1 MKRPPPTRGQP
12 FRSPH
17 VQVTIEKLGPCQAKV
32 SFSVPKEEFQGAVRR
47 ALGEAGRNMRMK
59 GFRPGHVPHQVIE
72 RQLGP
77 EIRRGTVEDFVR
89 KAFQQAVEEGSLKVV
104 GHPRVD
110 LETIQ
115 PLEGA
120 DWSSTFEVSLRPEIE
135 LGTYKGIPIE
145 SELEQVLDPEVDSAV
160 ASLKVQ
166 QAHPEPAGD
175 AGLPEEGLALAQIE
189 WLAGEEIVLTR
200 AGLRLSPQSPTP
212 GCDPQA
218 FQSALVGAKDGEVRQ
233 VAMTFPGDFER
244 ESLRGQAGITRIT
257 LTQAYRMVPPS
268 DEEVRKIFDAQD
280 DADLKVKVREK
291 IEEAKI
297 EAEQARIERKLLEQL
312 LASHTFDLPAVLIDQ
327 QVEARLADVAREL
340 ETAGTQKERI
350 PEQIETQREAAR
362 KTSEQGL
369 KALFLVQTIAEK
381 ENLLVS
387 KDDMKAELE
396 TIAARNDAT
405 VEEVAEYYK
414 KQNLFDQM
422 AIEILERKVRRFLR
436 ESAQIT
442 EPR

>member
-1 MKRPPPTRGQP
+1 
-12 FRSPH
+12 
-17 VQVTIEKLGPCQAKV
+17 VQVTVEKLGPCQAKV
-32 SFSVPKEEFQGAVRR
+32 SFTVPKEEFQGAVKR
-47 ALGEAGRNMRMK
+47 ALGEAGRNVRMK

-72 RQLGP
+72 RQFGP
-77 EIRRGTVEDFVR
+77 EIRRGAIEDFVR
-89 KAFQQAVEEGSLKVV
+89 KAFQQAVEQNSLKVV

-110 LETIQ
+110 LEAIQ

-120 DWSSTFEVSLRPEIE
+120 DWSSNFEVSLRPEIE
-135 LGTYKGIPIE
+135 LGTYKGIAIE

-160 ASLKVQ
+160 ESLKVQ

-175 AGLPEEGLALAQIE
+175 AGLPEDGLALAKVE
-189 WLAGEEIVLTR
+189 WLAGDEIVLTR
-200 AGLRLSPQSPTP
+200 DGLRISPQTPTP
-212 GCDPQA
+212 GCDPQV
-218 FQSALVGAKDGEVRQ
+218 FQNALAGAKDGEVRT
-233 VAMTFPGDFER
+233 VAMTFPADFER
-244 ESLRGQAGITRIT
+244 ENLRGQPGTTRIT
-257 LTQAYRMVPPS
+257 VTQAYRMVPPT
-268 DEEVRKIFDAQD
+268 DEEVRKLFGASD

-291 IEEAKI
+291 IEQAKI
-297 EAEQARIERKLLEQL
+297 ENEQMRIERKLLEQL
-312 LASHTFDLPAVLIDQ
+312 LATHTFELPTVLLDQ
-327 QVEARLADVAREL
+327 QVEARLQEAAKEL
-340 ETAGTQKERI
+340 EAAGTPADRI
-350 PEQIETQREAAR
+350 PEQVETQREAAR

-387 KDDMKAELE
+387 KEDMRAELD
-396 TIAARNDAT
+396 TIAARNNAA

>member
-1 MKRPPPTRGQP
+1 MRRPSPTRGS
-12 FRSPH
+12 RSDPP
-17 VQVTIEKLGPCQAKV
+17 VQVTVEKLGPCQAKV
-32 SFSVPKEEFQGAVRR
+32 SFTVPQAEFQGAIKR
-47 ALGEAGRNMRMK
+47 ALGEAGRNVRMK
-59 GFRPGHVPHQVIE
+59 GFRPGHVPPQVIE
-72 RQLGP
+72 RQFGT
-77 EIRRGTVEDFVR
+77 EVRRGAIEDFVR
-89 KAFQQAVEEGSLKVV
+89 KAFQQAVEENSLKVV

-110 LETIQ
+110 LETIK
-115 PLEGA
+115 PLEGV

-135 LGTYKGIPIE
+135 LGTYTGISIE

-175 AGLPEEGLALAQIE
+175 AGLPEEGLALAKVE
-189 WLAGEEIVLTR
+189 WLAGDEAVLSR
-200 AGLRLSPQSPTP
+200 DGLRVSPQTPTP
-212 GCDPQA
+212 GCEPAA
-218 FQSALVGAKDGEVRQ
+218 FQRALVGAKDGEVRT
-233 VAMTFPGDFER
+233 VDMTFPADFER
-244 ESLRGQAGITRIT
+244 ENLRGKAGITRIT
-257 LTQAYRMVPPS
+257 ISQAYRMVPPT
-268 DEEVRKIFDAQD
+268 DEEVRKIFGAAD

-297 EAEQARIERKLLEQL
+297 EAEQARIERKLLEQI
-312 LASHTFDLPAVLIDQ
+312 LASHTYELPAVLVDQ
-327 QVEARLADVAREL
+327 QVEARLAEVAREL
-340 ETAGTQKERI
+340 ETAGTPKDKI
-350 PEQIETQREAAR
+350 PEQVEAQREAAK

-381 ENLLVS
+381 ENLLVT
-387 KDDMKAELE
+387 KEDMKAELE
-396 TIAARNDAT
+396 TIAARNHAA